1 MNVNY
6 AELLIGCGAKRVKD
20 LRLPTADELR
30 GAVTGSTGKRV
41 GTEFQKLFTLDNN
54 PDHKP
59 DVVHDLNRIP
69 FCYRELLPWPELP
82 TNILTSAEQESARL
96 RTEARRRDV
105 QAWNRDSV
113 MSSDY
118 FDEIHAYEV
127 LEHVGAQGDYRSFFA
142 LFSELWRILKPG
154 GYLFATCPSWHSP
167 WAWGDPSH
175 TRVLTAGS
183 LVFLSQAEYARQVGK
198 TAMSDFRSIYKADF
212 RAIIA
217 DDSSD
222 SLLMVL
228 QAIKREGDVCDGCGL
243 TRAQCEAGRTRGAI
257 KCCPDCDH
265 YKR

>member
-6 AELLIGCGAKRVKD
+6 AELLIGCGAKREKD

-30 GAVTGSTGKRV
+30 ATGQKGKRI
-41 GTEFQKLFTLDNN
+41 GTEFRNVFTLDNN

-69 FCYRELLPWPELP
+69 FRYRALLEYPAAP
-82 TNILTSAEQESARL
+82 SADLYGDR
-96 RTEARRRDV
+96 RTYEDAYEKYRTRVADV
-105 QAWNRDSV
+105 TTWNNASN

-142 LFSELWRILKPG
+142 LFSELWRVLKPG

-243 TRAQCEAGRTRGAI
+243 TRAQCEAGRARGAI

>member
-30 GAVTGSTGKRV
+30 GAVTGQTGKRV
-41 GTEFQKLFTLDNN
+41 GTEFRNVFTLDNN

-69 FCYRELLPWPELP
+69 FCYRALLPWPEFP
-82 TNILTSAEQESARL
+82 TGIVDSAEHEKAIAKLQS
-96 RTEARRRDV
+96 RRSDV
-105 QAWNRDSV
+105 KAWNDGSV

-142 LFSELWRILKPG
+142 LFSELWRVLKPG
-154 GYLFATCPSWHSP
+154 GFLFATCPSWHSP

-183 LVFLSQAEYARQVGK
+183 LAFLSQAEYARQVGK
-198 TAMSDFRSIYKADF
+198 TPMSDFRSIYKADF

-217 DDSSD
+217 DESGDA
-222 SLLMVL
+222 LLFVL
-228 QAIKREGDVCDGCGL
+228 QAIKREGDTCRGCGI
-243 TRAQCEAGRTRGAI
+243 TRAVCEAAARTQR

-265 YKR
+265 FK